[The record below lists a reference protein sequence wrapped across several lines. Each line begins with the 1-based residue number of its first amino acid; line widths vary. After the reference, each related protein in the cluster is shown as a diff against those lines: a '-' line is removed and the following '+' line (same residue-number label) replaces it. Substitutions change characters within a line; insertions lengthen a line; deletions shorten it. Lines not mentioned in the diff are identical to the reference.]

1 MKTNKYPKAIDPK
14 TRKWQRYYRKGKC
27 VICLQKT
34 EVSKNFQEDWCC
46 TPCLITMDENGRKR
60 AAEANLFNRN

>member
-1 MKTNKYPKAIDPK
+1 MKTDKYPKAIDPK

-34 EVSKNFQEDWCC
+34 EVSKNFREDWCC
-46 TPCLITMDENGRKR
+46 APCLTEMKITGRKR
-60 AAEANLFNRN
+60 AAEANLFGR

>member
-14 TRKWQRYYRKGKC
+14 TGKWQRYYRIGKC

-34 EVSKNFQEDWCC
+34 EVSRTFQTDWCC
-46 TPCLITMDENGRKR
+46 SPCREEMKENGRKR
-60 AAEANLFNRN
+60 AAEANLFGR